1 MRYRIVASLV
11 FAGWPGLCVVA
22 QAGEC
27 SGQIAEMQQAL
38 EKQPALVGTAPQSIG
53 AQLSRQPTPSS
64 VAQAEAHSKSDV
76 AKMLEQAKALDAQ
89 GKESECMA
97 ALAKARLVLNP

>member
-11 FAGWPGLCVVA
+11 VAVLQGLCIA
-22 QAGEC
+22 AKAGEC
-27 SGQIAEMQQAL
+27 SGQIVELQQAL
-38 EKQPALVGTAPQSIG
+38 AKQPDLVGTAPQSVD

-76 AKMLEQAKALDAQ
+76 AKMLEQAKTLDAQ

-97 ALAKARLVLNP
+97 ALAKARLILNP

>member
-11 FAGWPGLCVVA
+11 FAGWQGLCVV

-27 SGQIAEMQQAL
+27 SGHIAELQQAL
-38 EKQPALVGTAPQSIG
+38 EKQPALVGTAPQSVG